1 MIQVTS
7 KLFGMKHP
15 TLPAHNPTYIVES
28 IIELFNLIEGDG
40 ETMEY
45 IINKVGMKEQ
55 MIKQLTDKN

>member
-1 MIQVTS
+1 
-7 KLFGMKHP
+7 MKSITHP

-45 IINKVGMKEQ
+45 IINKVGMKDQ